1 MLRKLLALM
10 LAISCLQPAFA
21 QDEEE
26 KLTDETTNPA
36 PSKRFALG
44 ITCGV
49 GGLVVRDRVIS
60 NYLYT
65 GSYVPLGFHFERRD
79 QYRKV
84 YVSMEFSNRPELKT
98 KTNEGFS
105 YSGDLGE
112 FYPDETDGLDF
123 QTLRTYKWR
132 VQTGTLYLLKG
143 TEHKRFNTY
152 LGYDLSANAFGKEFL
167 QFEYVNKIQD
177 QVLSAGFA
185 FGLDRHFNEK
195 HHLDYYLS
203 LPILSHA
210 RRTLN
215 NPDANPTTVTDSKFT
230 ILASVLGFD
239 SRFSYRFQM
248 SERFSL
254 RATYSFQY
262 LQVTF
267 PEKEQWAYNQLVAGL
282 FFHF

>member
-1 MLRKLLALM
+1 MLRKLLAAM
-10 LAISCLQPAFA
+10 LAIACLQPTFA
-21 QDEEE
+21 QEEE
-26 KLTDETTNPA
+26 KLDDEPSYSV

-44 ITCGV
+44 VTCGI

-60 NYLYT
+60 NYLYS
-65 GSYVPLGFHFERRD
+65 GSYVPLGLHFEMRGKD
-79 QYRKV
+79 RK
-84 YVSMEFSNRPELKT
+84 SFISLEFSNRPELKT

-105 YSGDLGE
+105 YSGEYGE

-123 QTLRTYKWR
+123 QTLKTYKWR
-132 VQTGTLYLLKG
+132 FQTGALYLLKS
-143 TEHKRFNTY
+143 TEHKRFLTY
-152 LGYDLSANAFGKEFL
+152 LGYDLSANSFGKEFL
-167 QFEYVNKIQD
+167 QFEYVNKLQD

-195 HHLDYYLS
+195 HHLEYYLS

-210 RRTLN
+210 RRSLT
-215 NPDANPTTVTDSKFT
+215 NPDADPTTVTESKFT

-239 SRFSYRFQM
+239 SRFTYRIQM